1 MLVYTTC
8 RRPIVVKHFN
18 FKNQSQCSTPTFTN
32 FKNQSAF
39 YNHYVSQMNT
49 KQLETFFQTYCTI
62 FKNQRI
68 RTCYQ
73 NGQKTL
79 TIALAVLDAVTSAFL
94 KKNGFI
100 DSTLKEECEKEKMT
114 GDHVIFYFWTYKKVR
129 LDKYFCFRPDTKVN
143 NFCLW
148 KGAADSRKEKVYRK
162 KR

>member
-1 MLVYTTC
+1 MAKK
-8 RRPIVVKHFN
+8 R
-18 FKNQSQCSTPTFTN
+18 
-32 FKNQSAF
+32 
-39 YNHYVSQMNT
+39 
-49 KQLETFFQTYCTI
+49 
-62 FKNQRI
+62 
-68 RTCYQ
+68 
-73 NGQKTL
+73 L

-94 KKNGFI
+94 KNNGFI

-114 GDHVIFYFWTYKKVR
+114 ADHVIFYFWTYKKVR

>member
-1 MLVYTTC
+1 MAKK
-8 RRPIVVKHFN
+8 R
-18 FKNQSQCSTPTFTN
+18 
-32 FKNQSAF
+32 
-39 YNHYVSQMNT
+39 
-49 KQLETFFQTYCTI
+49 
-62 FKNQRI
+62 
-68 RTCYQ
+68 
-73 NGQKTL
+73 L

-114 GDHVIFYFWTYKKVR
+114 ADHVIFYFWTYKKVR